1 MRFLKYISILN
12 VVLILIINKLG
23 AQQIGNSSHLQ
34 ETRVAW
40 NPAVTAFDNFGVFDA
55 FFRMQWLGFSGAPVT
70 GFISAQYPILR
81 QNMSVGGVLHFDQTG
96 PVSKYGV
103 QLNYAYKLK
112 EILGRYDQVS
122 FGISANFQ
130 QYVFNASGL
139 VINEANDPLLQAQRH
154 SAFFPSAGLGIFYNS
169 NQRAYRG
176 NSFFTGISISQ
187 GLTSQVLVNESNQ
200 RRERHFH
207 FTAGGNIYGY
217 NGFVQPSV
225 TANMVSPDIIDILYS
240 IKYEMKDSFWAG
252 AGYASSGMMTVQG
265 GVILNDFGS
274 RNSALRL
281 GVLANYGISSG
292 LSRLGPGF
300 EFYIGYIFKT

>member
-1 MRFLKYISILN
+1 MKFFKYISGIL
-12 VVLILIINKLG
+12 VVLILALNGLS
-23 AQQIGNSSHLQ
+23 AQQIGNSSHLP
-34 ETRVAW
+34 ETRIAW

-70 GFISAQYPILR
+70 GFVSAQYPLVR

-96 PVSKYGV
+96 PVSKFGV

-112 EILGRYDQVS
+112 EVLGRHDQLS
-122 FGISANFQ
+122 LGISANFQ

-139 VINEANDPLLQAQRH
+139 ISNEANDPLLQAQRH
-154 SAFFPSAGLGIFYNS
+154 SSFFSSAGLGFFYNS

-176 NSFFTGISISQ
+176 NSFFTGFSINQ
-187 GLTSQVLVNESNQ
+187 GLTTKVLVNESDQ

-217 NGFVQPSV
+217 NGFVQPAI

-240 IKYEMKDSFWAG
+240 LKYEMKDSFWAG
-252 AGYASSGMMTVQG
+252 AGYASSGMMTIQG
-265 GVILNDFGS
+265 GVIMNEFGS
-274 RNSALRL
+274 RNSDLRL

-300 EFYIGYIFKT
+300 EFYIGYNFKT